1 VSTNPTTRPGKRRW
15 LKGSRGQSVVE
26 FALVVPLFLLLV
38 MAIIDFGWAFKTYI
52 SETNCAR
59 EGARL
64 GAVAPTNTSA
74 IQTRATSTANGCVS
88 GSTATVTCSP
98 DCKAGSNI
106 TVQVKYVYGYVT
118 PLGDIFNLFTGGTLP
133 NNINLSSSA
142 TMRIE

>member
-1 VSTNPTTRPGKRRW
+1 MSANPTTRPGRRG
-15 LKGSRGQSVVE
+15 LKGDGGQNMVE

-38 MAIIDFGWAFKTYI
+38 MAIVDFGWMFRTYI

-64 GAVAPTNTSA
+64 GIVDPRNTSA
-74 IQTRATSTANGCVS
+74 IQTRATSTANGCVAQ
-88 GSTATVTCSP
+88 STATVTCSP

-106 TVQVKYVYGYVT
+106 TVQVKYTYNYIT
-118 PLGDIFNLFTGGTLP
+118 PLGGLLNLASGGTLP
-133 NNINLSSSA
+133 SKVDLSSSA